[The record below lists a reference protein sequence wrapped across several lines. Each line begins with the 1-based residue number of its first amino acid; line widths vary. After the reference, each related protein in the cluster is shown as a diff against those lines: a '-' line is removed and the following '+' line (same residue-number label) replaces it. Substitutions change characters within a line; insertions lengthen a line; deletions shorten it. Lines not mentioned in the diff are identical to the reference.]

1 MKRRAF
7 LRTLAATAMVGGVRT
22 QPAHAAPLPAMKIT
36 RVRAY
41 LPPNPNPLLN
51 QSDVVVTI
59 ETDAGITGIG
69 EGGAKDTLAPSAG
82 RLIGRDP
89 QYIER
94 LWQDMNRAFFYPAGR
109 ERTDAIGALD
119 LALWDIKGKVQGLP
133 VHQLLNGMVRNY
145 CECYNTAGVIPGV
158 TPGMSIKD
166 RARLTIEAG
175 YRAFRFGAMDLPANT
190 TYNTR
195 ERITHLR
202 DECTQARE
210 GVGKDGDWCIDFHQ
224 RFDLPD
230 AIRGCN
236 EIEDLAP
243 FFVED
248 PVRTEAFL
256 QDLPILRSKVNVPLA
271 AGEEWGNRW
280 DFNRLVENHDID
292 FVRATLP
299 NVGGIT
305 EMMKI
310 AAICETHFVGIVP
323 HFTGPIATAALVN
336 CLGTFSGPVLMEYNY
351 QGRTLPHL
359 PVCLDFKERQAVSQP
374 AAGPGRGVGLQAA
387 YADRRDYRTRDRS
400 RANLLPARWFHH
412 QLVEEE
418 AAYDQLE
425 RPGCRVRQAQ
435 RPLAGSGAAYVG
447 RHHCLHRPHQSVG
460 CAPPDSHEFPAHGG
474 GVGNSALRLLL
485 GIYLAAN
492 PGRMG
497 GRPLRA

>member
-7 LRTLAATAMVGGVRT
+7 LRSLAATAIASGMRT
-22 QPAHAAPLPAMKIT
+22 LPSYAAPLPKMKIT

-41 LPPNPNPLLN
+41 LPPHPNPLFN

-69 EGGAKDTLAPSAG
+69 EGGVKDTLSQSAG

-133 VHQLLNGMVRNY
+133 VHQLLGGMVRDHV
-145 CECYNTAGVIPGV
+145 ECYNTAGKIPGI
-158 TPGMSIKD
+158 TKETSLKD

-175 YRAFRFGAMDLPANT
+175 YRAFRFGASEAPANG

-195 ERITHLR
+195 ERITIMR
-202 DECTQARE
+202 EQCAQVRE
-210 GVGKDGDWCIDFHQ
+210 GVGKNGDWCIDFHQ

-236 EIEDLAP
+236 SIEDLAP

-248 PVRTEAFL
+248 PVRTEGFQ

-280 DFNRLVENHDID
+280 DFNKLVEDHSID
-292 FVRATLP
+292 FCRATLP

-310 AAICETHFVGIVP
+310 AALCETHFVGIVP

-336 CLGTFSGPVLMEYNY
+336 SLGTFSGPVLMEYNY
-351 QGRTLPHL
+351 QGSTLDYL
-359 PVCLDFKERQAVSQP
+359 PKCLDFKDGKLYP
-374 AAGPGRGVGLQAA
+374 N
-387 YADRRDYRTRDRS
+387 D
-400 RANLLPARWFHH
+400 
-412 QLVEEE
+412 
-418 AAYDQLE
+418 
-425 RPGCRVRQAQ
+425 RPGLGVELDLKLLTQIAEITEPVTARAQ
-435 RPLAGSGAAYVG
+435 TYFRPDGSIT
-447 RHHCLHRPHQSVG
+447 
-460 CAPPDSHEFPAHGG
+460 
-474 GVGNSALRLLL
+474 NW
-485 GIYLAAN
+485 
-492 PGRMG
+492 
-497 GRPLRA
+497 

>member
-7 LRTLAATAMVGGVRT
+7 LRSLTATAIATGMRT
-22 QPAHAAPLPAMKIT
+22 LPSYAAPLPKMKIT
-36 RVRAY
+36 RVRVY
-41 LPPNPNPLLN
+41 LPPHPNPLFN

-69 EGGAKDTLAPSAG
+69 EGGVKDTLSQSAG

-133 VHQLLNGMVRNY
+133 VHQLLGGMVRDHV
-145 CECYNTAGVIPGV
+145 ECYNTAGVIPGI
-158 TPGMSIKD
+158 TKETSLKD

-175 YRAFRFGAMDLPANT
+175 YRAYRFGASEAPANG

-195 ERITHLR
+195 ERINIMR
-202 DECTQARE
+202 EQCAQVRE

-236 EIEDLAP
+236 SIEDLAP

-248 PVRTEAFL
+248 PVRTEAFQ

-280 DFNRLVENHDID
+280 DFNKLVEDHSID

-336 CLGTFSGPVLMEYNY
+336 SLGTFSGPVLMEYNY
-351 QGRTLPHL
+351 QGRTLDYL
-359 PVCLDFKERQAVSQP
+359 PKCLDFKDGKLYP
-374 AAGPGRGVGLQAA
+374 N
-387 YADRRDYRTRDRS
+387 D
-400 RANLLPARWFHH
+400 
-412 QLVEEE
+412 
-418 AAYDQLE
+418 
-425 RPGCRVRQAQ
+425 RPGLGVELDLKLLTQIAEITEPVTAHAQ
-435 RPLAGSGAAYVG
+435 TYFRPDGSIT
-447 RHHCLHRPHQSVG
+447 
-460 CAPPDSHEFPAHGG
+460 
-474 GVGNSALRLLL
+474 NW
-485 GIYLAAN
+485 
-492 PGRMG
+492 
-497 GRPLRA
+497 

>member
-7 LRTLAATAMVGGVRT
+7 LRSLAATAMASGMRT
-22 QPAHAAPLPAMKIT
+22 LPSYAAPLPKMKIT

-41 LPPNPNPLLN
+41 LPPHPNPLFN

-69 EGGAKDTLAPSAG
+69 EGGVKDTISQSAG

-133 VHQLLNGMVRNY
+133 VHQLLGGMVRDHV
-145 CECYNTAGVIPGV
+145 ECYNTAGKIPGV
-158 TPGMSIKD
+158 TKETSLKD

-175 YRAFRFGAMDLPANT
+175 YRAFRFGASEAPANG

-195 ERITHLR
+195 ERINVMR
-202 DECTQARE
+202 EECAQVRE
-210 GVGKDGDWCIDFHQ
+210 GVGKNGDWCIDFHQ

-236 EIEDLAP
+236 SIEDLAP

-248 PVRTEAFL
+248 PVRTEAFQ

-280 DFNRLVENHDID
+280 DFNKLVEDHSID

-336 CLGTFSGPVLMEYNY
+336 SLGTFSGPVLMEYNY
-351 QGRTLPHL
+351 QGRTLDYL
-359 PVCLDFKERQAVSQP
+359 PKCLDFKDGKLYP
-374 AAGPGRGVGLQAA
+374 N
-387 YADRRDYRTRDRS
+387 D
-400 RANLLPARWFHH
+400 
-412 QLVEEE
+412 
-418 AAYDQLE
+418 
-425 RPGCRVRQAQ
+425 RPGIGVELDYKLLTQIAEITEPVTARAQ
-435 RPLAGSGAAYVG
+435 TYFRPDGSIT
-447 RHHCLHRPHQSVG
+447 
-460 CAPPDSHEFPAHGG
+460 
-474 GVGNSALRLLL
+474 NW
-485 GIYLAAN
+485 
-492 PGRMG
+492 
-497 GRPLRA
+497 